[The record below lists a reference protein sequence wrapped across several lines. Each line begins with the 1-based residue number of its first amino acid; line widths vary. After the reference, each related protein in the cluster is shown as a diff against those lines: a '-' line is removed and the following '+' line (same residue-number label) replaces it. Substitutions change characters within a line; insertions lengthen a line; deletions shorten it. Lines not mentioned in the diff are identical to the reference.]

1 LSRHLDEGRILDTPH
16 SVKQLPLIERWITAA
31 LVGLL
36 VAVGCAPTQPTPVG
50 GTDPAGS
57 VRSDQGARPK
67 GTLKIAYARE
77 PETLSPKFL
86 GGGGGGEYVWIFS
99 STLTFYDFQGAPH
112 PLIARDI
119 PAQER
124 GDWVINPDGTMVTT
138 YRLRENARWHDGTP
152 LTADDFVFA
161 HTAYMDAE
169 LPTVNRSPEDLM
181 TRVEARDPHTL
192 VIHWKESYPLAN
204 LLGHQQLNPLPRHLL
219 EDKYRTNRANFSIGE
234 EWTTAYVGSGPFRV
248 ERWTPGSGIIARAVP
263 DWFLG
268 PPKIETLEIRF
279 INNRPTIVAN
289 LLSGEID
296 MSTSPA
302 VRSEEAVLIQDQWGA
317 RGEGY
322 IKTWETRMSFMD
334 FQHREVPGWQRAVT
348 DPRVRRGLMYALD
361 RDAMAEVLTNGLGTA
376 AQAFIT
382 RADPLFAE
390 VDRAITKYP
399 YDPPRAAAV
408 FAEAGWRRAQPGGL
422 LSSSDGQTLEVSIWS
437 NEENEAS
444 IIADNWKAAGISSS
458 PYRVPAAL
466 QRDHEHRNGFPG
478 ANTGSKSTGM
488 RNFDFLSDAV
498 PKLEN
503 GWMGSNRGS
512 FVDTEVERLHRIVT
526 TSLREDERR
535 AAEVALHKRM
545 SEEMGFGPLVYGVEV
560 ILAKNRVKG
569 PVGNYAPQQGA
580 TWNIFEW
587 EVTD

>member
-1 LSRHLDEGRILDTPH
+1 VNTP
-16 SVKQLPLIERWITAA
+16 SWRREPSTIVRLIITAS
-31 LVGLL
+31 LSLL
-36 VAVGCAPTQPTPVG
+36 VALGCAPSQPTPASG
-50 GTDPAGS
+50 RDAAESG
-57 VRSDQGARPK
+57 RSDQAARPK

-86 GGGGGGEYVWIFS
+86 GGGGGGEYAWIFS
-99 STLTFYDFQGAPH
+99 STLTFYDVQGAPH
-112 PLIARDI
+112 PLIAREL

-124 GDWVINPDGTMVTT
+124 GDWVMNPDGTMITT

-161 HTAYMDAE
+161 HTAYMDPE
-169 LPTVNRSPEDLM
+169 LPPVSRTPEELM

-192 VIHWKESYPLAN
+192 VIHWKETYPLAN
-204 LLGHQQLNPLPRHLL
+204 LLGHQALNPLPRHLL
-219 EDKYRTNRANFSIGE
+219 EDKYRTNRASFSIGE
-234 EWTTAYVGSGPFRV
+234 EWTTGYVGSGPFRV

-268 PPKIETLEIRF
+268 PPRIETVEIRF

-296 MSTSPA
+296 LSTSPA
-302 VRSEEAVLIQDQWGA
+302 IRTEEAVQIREQWGA
-317 RGEGY
+317 RGDGY

-348 DPRVRRGLMYALD
+348 DLRVRRGLMHAVD
-361 RDAMAEVLTNGLGTA
+361 RDAMADVFTNGLGTA
-376 AQAFIT
+376 ADAFIT
-382 RADPLFAE
+382 RGDPLFAE

-399 YDPPRAAAV
+399 YDPSRATAA
-408 FAEAGWRRAQPGGL
+408 FAEAGWSRAQAGGL
-422 LSSSDGQTLEVSIWS
+422 LSNADGQPLEVSIWS
-437 NEENEAS
+437 NEENEAA
-444 IIADNWKAAGISSS
+444 IIADNWKAAGLSSS
-458 PYRVPAAL
+458 FYRVPAAQ
-466 QRDHEHRNGFPG
+466 QRDHEHRNSFPG

-488 RNFDFLSDAV
+488 RNFDFLADAV
-498 PKLEN
+498 PKAEN
-503 GWMGSNRGS
+503 GWLGSNRGS
-512 FVDTEVERLHRIVT
+512 FIDADVERLYRTIT
-526 TSLREDERR
+526 TSLRQDER
-535 AAEVALHKRM
+535 ATAEVALHKRM
-545 SEEMGFGPLVYGVEV
+545 SETMGFGPLFYSVEV

-580 TWNIFEW
+580 TWNIYEW